1 MTHIE
6 QQSPKNLRLD
16 LILLQK
22 EKEKKKK
29 KIGLDLSDCEENFKD
44 LMKANS
50 LTNRE
55 NCLENFLLGIP
66 NNYQYH

>member
-22 EKEKKKK
+22 EKEKKK